1 MLRNLLALAVVLALP
16 TAPLAQQADGGRPS
30 FISEADWAQIKPHI
44 DPDHVQWNPYKG
56 LAVKQDGSPYRVLD
70 LRTWMGDDF
79 QVVGFG
85 LLKTQ
90 LEAAGVKY
98 TMLSAEFD
106 APAQARMLEDAIATK
121 SYDAIILHPV
131 DRVAMA
137 APVEKAIAA
146 GIDVYGWITPVQT
159 PKLTAFAGY
168 KSDEMDANGQI
179 GKYFL
184 DLAQKAGATPDKP
197 FIVLEIWGSRALP
210 ICVERYNGVKM
221 GLGDSGI
228 VKVVESVDTGG
239 QPEAQLKAIQDAF
252 AKYPNISGIYPQ
264 FGDANAT
271 IEGLRSVG
279 RLAPMGDPKHVAVIL
294 QDVDKAML
302 PPVRDGTFDGT
313 VSNGPWQQADVVIK
327 QFLWHTVLKQPLQDG
342 DPLAGKVDLPRK
354 VLVPEPFLTGKTID
368 TKAGQLWGATIAF
381 TDMPLGKW
389 TYWPTLDTTSI
400 GLPVPTLADRKRLV
414 GY

>member
-1 MLRNLLALAVVLALP
+1 LSHSFALGSSDLQAVGYGFDGQNVREENMFRTVLALVVGLALP
-16 TAPLAQQADGGRPS
+16 TSVLAQQGDGRPS
-30 FISEADWAQIKPHI
+30 FIPEANWAQISPHI
-44 DPDHVQWNPYKG
+44 DPDHVQWNQYRG
-56 LAVKQDGSPYRVLD
+56 LAVKKDGAPYRVLD

-79 QVVGFG
+79 QVAGYG
-85 LLKTQ
+85 LFKTQ

-106 APAQARMLEDAIATK
+106 APTQARMFEDAIATK

-137 APVEKAIAA
+137 LPVEKAIAA

-168 KSDEMDANGQI
+168 KSDEMNANGQI

-184 DLAQKAGATPDKP
+184 DLAQKSGATADKP
-197 FIVLEIWGSRALP
+197 FILLEIWGSRALP

-221 GLGDSGI
+221 GLGDSPI

-252 AKYPNISGIYPQ
+252 AKYPNIGGIYPQ

-279 RLAPMGDPKHVAVIL
+279 RLSPIGDPNHVAVIL
-294 QDVDKAML
+294 QDIDKSML
-302 PPVRDGTFDGT
+302 PPLTARGSRRTLS
-313 VSNGPWQQADVVIK
+313 SNSLFGI
-327 QFLWHTVLKQPLQDG
+327 LC
-342 DPLAGKVDLPRK
+342 
-354 VLVPEPFLTGKTID
+354 
-368 TKAGQLWGATIAF
+368 
-381 TDMPLGKW
+381 
-389 TYWPTLDTTSI
+389 
-400 GLPVPTLADRKRLV
+400 
-414 GY
+414 